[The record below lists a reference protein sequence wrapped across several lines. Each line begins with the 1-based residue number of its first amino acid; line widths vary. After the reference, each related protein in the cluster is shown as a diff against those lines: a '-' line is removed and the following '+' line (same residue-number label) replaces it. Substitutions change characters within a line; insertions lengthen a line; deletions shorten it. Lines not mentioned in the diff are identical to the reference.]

1 MIELTEEMLAVLDQ
15 SAGPVGWLESV
26 EISHP
31 NWPQVLRYVVNS
43 SEPIQLTHE
52 DGQTFEY
59 VYVPLTINRGGD
71 EDNLDQKLSAVIG
84 DVGTIIPD
92 LIKLVLQ
99 DDEITTPI
107 LNYRAYIIG
116 RYDVPAYVVKD
127 LEVITVTRDW
137 QGSSF
142 EAQAPGLN
150 DSGNG
155 EIYSASTDESL
166 EGFYS

>member
-1 MIELTEEMLAVLDQ
+1 MIELTPEQLALLDQ
-15 SAGPVGWLESV
+15 SAGPIGWLESV

-43 SEPIQLTHE
+43 SEPISLTHE
-52 DGQTFEY
+52 DGRT
-59 VYVPLTINRGGD
+59 T
-71 EDNLDQKLSAVIG
+71 
-84 DVGTIIPD
+84 IPD

-127 LEVITVTRDW
+127 LEVVTVTRDYR
-137 QGSSF
+137 GSSF